1 MEKIVCNSNV
11 CAMMWFPQ
19 HAWTE
24 TCSTNINSAIKL
36 GLPGIN
42 KFMVQ
47 SATVS
52 HLDRERYG
60 QEMVK
65 STDLPKYIDLKV
77 ISLHAFD

>member
-1 MEKIVCNSNV
+1 
-11 CAMMWFPQ
+11 MWFPQ

-24 TCSTNINSAIKL
+24 TCSTNNSAIKL

-77 ISLHAFD
+77 ISLHAFDEVYDRNLWED

>member
-24 TCSTNINSAIKL
+24 TCSTNNSAIKL

-52 HLDRERYG
+52 HRYG

-65 STDLPKYIDLKV
+65 STDLPKYMIDLKV

>member
-24 TCSTNINSAIKL
+24 TCSTNNSAIKL

-60 QEMVK
+60 KEMVK
-65 STDLPKYIDLKV
+65 STDLPKYIDLKA